1 MFTYR
6 IKHRSSPTAE
16 SSTHKEV
23 ILRNALAR
31 CQFVIGD
38 HVRFKAKRGHYGVI
52 VDIESHMDKITWTHG
67 GLCPAN
73 ITVDLDKG
81 NGDIMRVKTSYKKLR
96 AVNRC

>member
-6 IKHRSSPTAE
+6 IKHPNSARSDGITD
-16 SSTHKEV
+16 KGV

-31 CQFVIGD
+31 CPFIIGD
-38 HVRFKAKRGHYGVI
+38 AVRFRVRNGAKGRI

-73 ITVDLDKG
+73 IVLDVEDPQG
-81 NGDIMRVKTSYKKLR
+81 NIRRVKTNYKKLV
-96 AVNRC
+96 AIK